1 MTSLVTLSSTDRPD
15 CPGCGGGLLP
25 LLAAPPHR
33 APVGRVR
40 LIPPEPG
47 LLCLQD
53 GGSLPG
59 LQQLLRQPH
68 HLRLPVGE
76 LQELLQ
82 AGVLV
87 PGAQQVSR
95 ERRQGAP
102 QQTGDGA
109 VHQHQRDLQRS

>member
-1 MTSLVTLSSTDRPD
+1 MSPQCVTSPITLSSTDRPD
-15 CPGCGGGLLP
+15 GPGCGGGLLP

-33 APVGRVR
+33 APVGRVW
-40 LIPPEPG
+40 LVPPQPG
-47 LLCLQD
+47 LLRLQD

-68 HLRLPVGE
+68 HLRLPVRE

-87 PGAQQVSR
+87 PGAQQVSS

-102 QQTGDGA
+102 Q
-109 VHQHQRDLQRS
+109 